1 MDAELQEG
9 VKLLV
14 FTSVYLKPLAEFK
27 KKRYNQARLTFNL
40 NSDNHFH
47 VIKEHHGCCSAAKS
61 CLTLCDPMNCSMP
74 GFLVLHYLPD
84 FAQTHVHWV
93 GDAIQPSH
101 PLLPLSPLAFRLS
114 QHQVAKVLEL
124 SFRISPSNEYS
135 GLISFM
141 IDWFDLLAVQ
151 GTLKSLLQHHNS
163 KPPVLQCSAFFI
175 VQLSHLYM
183 TTGKAIGKIKEHRCV

>member
-61 CLTLCDPMNCSMP
+61 CLTLCDLVHCSTP
-74 GFLVLHYLPD
+74 DFPVLHYLPA
-84 FAQTHVHWV
+84 FAQSNVPQV
-93 GDAIQPSH
+93 SDAIQPSH
-101 PLLPLSPLAFRLS
+101 SLLSPSPLAL
-114 QHQVAKVLEL
+114 
-124 SFRISPSNEYS
+124 N
-135 GLISFM
+135 
-141 IDWFDLLAVQ
+141 
-151 GTLKSLLQHHNS
+151 
-163 KPPVLQCSAFFI
+163 
-175 VQLSHLYM
+175 LSHHQGLFQ
-183 TTGKAIGKIKEHRCV
+183 